1 MSLIEQVS
9 NRLRARAS
17 NEHQPAAVPLNTD
30 NVTVAKRQAS
40 RSGYSDIGGGSF
52 RGQNGSVWSLGRDA
66 QGGYQLVRT
75 SAEADLFDAQGSRVA
90 HRTPKTAQLDQPK
103 PEDVPGA
110 KADASEREALGLTV
124 SPVSAYLRRAARD
137 FALFGAMC
145 ADEVPGVVSKIGG
158 LGKLRTDRP
167 ISKPVARWANLEG
180 LVGKEKAD
188 FARRHVLVGAQSRI
202 LSREANVPFV
212 VAYRSYPVV
221 AAIPHQDQTFILK
234 AAKGEQKYLKYVATH
249 YPGQLDQ
256 VRSFISRYKASR
268 LAFGPL
274 MAGDPMEKDC
284 SYCSGSN
291 CVPKNGGRCASCGE
305 SNSKIASPWEYG
317 VDTYNDGIEE
327 GKEKPWMNFDT
338 PKVDLEPK
346 DCPMCGSTGTL
357 MPNSIGEEFDCTNC
371 GAHLIT
377 DIDSPGTLYDMEGNQ
392 VGSFTPKTA
401 AQCVNERRAMKAR
414 WDRMSA
420 ADQAALMMN
429 PRSPYFDPRGLD
441 NKGFNRLWASLVQN
455 AQAMMPPP
463 PEEAAQKEASPWEYG
478 VDTYNDGEEEEGGF
492 WDVYLN
498 GPVGDRFKDR
508 PGEPD
513 YPDQPGEFDE
523 EPAAPVTASLL
534 SRIPRIAVDDAAKRY
549 WQTYFGDYGS
559 TWVGDVKRRLRADLI
574 SASLKAT
581 GVDQAAADYYGEYFG
596 DYGEDLVEEKARSL
610 KSKAGKTAQEEYGY
624 VMDPETGEMVK
635 KYDDEYDT
643 GSGSPAI
650 DDFNKKWGPQEP
662 EPYKPWVPRTLG
674 GAKRKGQK
682 EKPDAP
688 IGEEFTDANGDRTIW
703 DFDEATG
710 EYTQIWFD
718 PKKNEWSDTP
728 NSHGGQPYERS
739 HEQMFGSASE
749 GDIIMDEKVGA
760 KRVVLRQAGTKYVM
774 YSPAGRVETTSREA
788 ALKGF
793 RDVMMQM

>member
-1 MSLIEQVS
+1 MSLIEKVS
-9 NRLRARAS
+9 DRLRLRAS
-17 NEHQPAAVPLNTD
+17 NENQPSSVKLNTD
-30 NVTVAKRQAS
+30 NVTVAKRVAS
-40 RSGYSDIGGGSF
+40 RSGYNDIGGGSF

-66 QGGYQLVRT
+66 QGSYQLVRT
-75 SAEADLFDAQGSRVA
+75 SAEADLFDDQGSRVA
-90 HRTPKTAQLDQPK
+90 NRTPKTAQLDQPK

-110 KADASEREALGLTV
+110 AADASEREALGLTV
-124 SPVSAYLRRAARD
+124 SPVSAYLRRAARE
-137 FALFGAMC
+137 FALFGAVC
-145 ADEVPGVVSKIGG
+145 ADEVPGITAKIASQ
-158 LGKLRTDRP
+158 GKLRTDRQIP
-167 ISKPVARWANLEG
+167 RPVARWANLEG
-180 LVGKEKAD
+180 LVGKEKAG

-202 LSREANVPFV
+202 LSRAANLPFV

-221 AAIPHQDQTFILK
+221 ASLPQQDQVFVLK

-249 YPGQLDQ
+249 YPQQLQQ
-256 VRSFISRYKASR
+256 VRSFLSRYKASR

-274 MAGDPMEKDC
+274 VAGDPMKKDC

-291 CVPKNGGRCASCGE
+291 CVPKEGGKCASCGE

-346 DCPMCGSTGTL
+346 DCPMCKSSGTL
-357 MPNSIGEEFDCTNC
+357 MPNAIGEEFDCTNC
-371 GAHLIT
+371 GDHLIT
-377 DIDSPGTLYDMEGNQ
+377 EIDNPGKLFDMEGNE
-392 VGSFTPKTA
+392 VGAFTPKTA

-414 WDRMSA
+414 WDRMSS

-441 NKGFNRLWASLVQN
+441 NKGFNRLWASLVKN

-463 PEEAAQKEASPWEYG
+463 PAEPEQKEASPWEYG
-478 VDTYNDGEEEEGGF
+478 VDTYNDGEEEGGF
-492 WDVYLN
+492 WDEYLN
-498 GPVGDRFKDR
+498 GPVGDRFEDR

-581 GVDQAAADYYGEYFG
+581 GVDQAAADYYGAYFG

-610 KSKAGKTAQEEYGY
+610 KSKANVDLKKQAGKNA
-624 VMDPETGEMVK
+624 
-635 KYDDEYDT
+635 
-643 GSGSPAI
+643 
-650 DDFNKKWGPQEP
+650 
-662 EPYKPWVPRTLG
+662 
-674 GAKRKGQK
+674 QK
-682 EKPDAP
+682 EKPTDP
-688 IGEEFTDANGDRTIW
+688 VGEEFTDANGDLSYW

-710 EYTQIWFD
+710 EYTQSWLD
-718 PKKNEWSDTP
+718 PKTNEWSDTP

-739 HEQMFGSASE
+739 HEQMFGSADE
-749 GDIIMDEKVGA
+749 GEIIMDEKVGS

-774 YSPAGRVETTSREA
+774 YSPTGRVETASRDA